1 MRALA
6 GPRGLT
12 IKGLLCTPPL
22 LTASC
27 ASAHLLIC
35 SPCFCAAALQRRA
48 NNLPFAAINR
58 LSPAQGALLEQQYVE
73 TFQSGNQIPYPNH
86 GARV

>member
-1 MRALA
+1 MRETAN
-6 GPRGLT
+6 
-12 IKGLLCTPPL
+12 L
-22 LTASC
+22 LTSG
-27 ASAHLLIC
+27 LVY
-35 SPCFCAAALQRRA
+35 AAALQHRA

-86 GARV
+86 GAHVDEGHSAVRIGLS